1 MNGWYKAL
9 EDRIW
14 LTQLG
19 LNILLPLVLCLGGCW
34 WAGLDFNRG
43 PARCAGRIQRNRA
56 GVSWHTTLVT
66 KSSVLYLCAAD
77 GSCVG
82 QFRPGLL
89 TTRCP
94 CRAAEATKKG

>member
-1 MNGWYKAL
+1 MPGAPHREERAPLNGWYKAL

-56 GVSWHTTLVT
+56 GVSWHTTFIESLVCYT
-66 KSSVLYLCAAD
+66 FV
-77 GSCVG
+77 
-82 QFRPGLL
+82 QQ
-89 TTRCP
+89 
-94 CRAAEATKKG
+94 RAAAWGSSALVS

>member
-1 MNGWYKAL
+1 MLRRRARQGS
-9 EDRIW
+9 
-14 LTQLG
+14 
-19 LNILLPLVLCLGGCW
+19 C

-56 GVSWHTTLVT
+56 GVSWHTTLEP

-82 QFRPGLL
+82 QFRPALPINKMPLQGSNSDKERL
-89 TTRCP
+89 TVC
-94 CRAAEATKKG
+94 A

>member
-19 LNILLPLVLCLGGCW
+19 LNILLPLVLCLGAA
-34 WAGLDFNRG
+34 AGPVWILTAAL
-43 PARCAGRIQRNRA
+43 PAAPALCAGRIQRNRA
-56 GVSWHTTLVT
+56 GVSWHTTLEP

-77 GSCVG
+77 GS
-82 QFRPGLL
+82 
-89 TTRCP
+89 
-94 CRAAEATKKG
+94 

>member
-1 MNGWYKAL
+1 MPGAPHREERVPLNGWYKAL

-43 PARCAGRIQRNRA
+43 PARCAGPLRRKN
-56 GVSWHTTLVT
+56 
-66 KSSVLYLCAAD
+66 
-77 GSCVG
+77 
-82 QFRPGLL
+82 P
-89 TTRCP
+89 
-94 CRAAEATKKG
+94 KKPRRGFVAHDFHRKKV

>member
-19 LNILLPLVLCLGGCW
+19 LNILLPLVLCLGA
-34 WAGLDFNRG
+34 AGG
-43 PARCAGRIQRNRA
+43 PVCILTAALPAAPALCAGRIQRNRA
-56 GVSWHTTLVT
+56 GVSWHTTLEP

-82 QFRPGLL
+82 QFRSALL
-89 TTRCP
+89 ITRCP
-94 CRAAEATKKG
+94 CRAA